1 MVQKGC
7 TVCVSVSDVIECMF
21 LGTGQL
27 ERFSALPPIAHFL
40 YKIGM
45 INICA

>member
-7 TVCVSVSDVIECMF
+7 TVSASVSDVIECMF
-21 LGTGQL
+21 IGTGQL
-27 ERFSALPPIAHFL
+27 ERFSAPLPIAHFL